1 MRCANHHKFPETT
14 NDSSPDLNLYK
25 DPDLDPNL
33 DQVPDQEPMPIS
45 NHDPD
50 LDPDLDPYLNSEQE
64 REKYIDPDCVLKL
77 LLYGEFLNIINH
89 KVSDLDQ
96 E

>member
-1 MRCANHHKFPETT
+1 
-14 NDSSPDLNLYK
+14 
-25 DPDLDPNL
+25 
-33 DQVPDQEPMPIS
+33 MPIS